1 MDENRLKAIVEEVVN
16 KTIEP
21 INQRLDDPDNGLAAI
36 KSQLD
41 AASAGVATIEQ
52 KINAYGD
59 MYKIND
65 SNIRKVEERVETLE
79 EDSGVNVPPELRLE
93 PLTEAA

>member
-1 MDENRLKAIVEEVVN
+1 MKFRFYVSIQISLN
-16 KTIEP
+16 
-21 INQRLDDPDNGLAAI
+21 
-36 KSQLD
+36 
-41 AASAGVATIEQ
+41 
-52 KINAYGD
+52 NAYGD

>member
-1 MDENRLKAIVEEVVN
+1 
-16 KTIEP
+16 
-21 INQRLDDPDNGLAAI
+21 
-36 KSQLD
+36 
-41 AASAGVATIEQ
+41 
-52 KINAYGD
+52 